1 MRNLFRAVGGPEGR
15 GKRGG
20 KKEVFGEIGAELP
33 RADVPQPHASEMLHG
48 LGPELLEILAGID
61 GAIAKDVEL
70 GVRQAKFRWENML
83 QARVSLL
90 PFVDSTSAGREEA
103 GDLRGCCSFAV
114 ARLVFLHGLGC

>member
-70 GVRQAKFRWENML
+70 HQPFSFQTYCVGF
-83 QARVSLL
+83 VSALS
-90 PFVDSTSAGREEA
+90 P
-103 GDLRGCCSFAV
+103 
-114 ARLVFLHGLGC
+114 